1 MNKIIIPVIA
11 GILILSIGLSQD
23 VYAPNDQPEKLTLG
37 GTGYTKAIPD
47 WVKNQF
53 QWYVNGEIEEG
64 TLLTSMNWLFD
75 NNIMHLSEKAAKETQ
90 ELRAEN
96 EKLRSMVGATK
107 SETMGSMKDD
117 STTDGDPDRPVI
129 VGSVPNEASKDM
141 VLKASKIKENVVDA
155 KLRPLRDVIVLGTAT
170 HGIVDNIIK
179 NGGTES
185 AWKKGISSFGEHGM
199 QESVVDDLQGIVV
212 LCNTEIDKKTQ
223 TIDAELAMIEEWLK
237 IIQEKET
244 ATGTSDRMATAPTGT
259 TKDSTVQHRQSDLDF
274 ITRKLGSIDQ
284 QINSLDTGL
293 SILEQKLQTAGDDA
307 QLANIDL
314 QNILQ
319 KQQQTLQTMSN
330 VSKMLHDTAKAIIQ
344 NMKA

>member
-23 VYAPNDQPEKLTLG
+23 VYGPDDKPEKLVLG

-53 QWYVNGEIEEG
+53 QWYVNGEIEES

-75 NNIMHLSEKAAKETQ
+75 NNIMHLSKKAAQETQ
-90 ELRAEN
+90 NLRAEN
-96 EKLRSMVGATK
+96 EKLRSMVGAAK
-107 SETMGSMKDD
+107 STTMGTINDESEFE
-117 STTDGDPDRPVI
+117 GDPDRPVI
-129 VGSVPNEASKDM
+129 VGSVPNTEESKDM
-141 VLKASKIKENVVDA
+141 VLKGSTIKENYVDA
-155 KLRPLRDVIVLGTAT
+155 KLRPLRDVVVLGPVT
-170 HGIVDNIIK
+170 HGIFDDVIK
-179 NGGTES
+179 KGGTES
-185 AWKKGISSFGEHGM
+185 AWTDGIATFEEHGM
-199 QESVVDDLQGIVV
+199 HESVVDDLQGIVV

-223 TIDAELAMIEEWLK
+223 TMDAELKMIEEWLK
-237 IIQEKET
+237 LIQEKET
-244 ATGTSDRMATAPTGT
+244 ATKAGRMTTLPDGTTSDS
-259 TKDSTVQHRQSDLDF
+259 KVQYNESDLDF
-274 ITRKLGSIDQ
+274 LTRKLASIDQ
-284 QINSLDTGL
+284 QISSLDTGL
-293 SILEQKLQTAGDDA
+293 SVLEQKLQTVGDDA

-314 QNILQ
+314 QNQLQ